1 MTRRE
6 PIEAARRIPR
16 AAGGLHAL
24 VRVVAPMVVAS
35 VAVLLIA
42 FTVAPA
48 EARAAGPGKHATT
61 LQLQMPTTVKLGDHP
76 VARVRLVSGSVP
88 VRGALV
94 SVRLGGQVTL
104 QLKTGADGTASGVIT
119 RDLSAGRYQA
129 TATFAGTPTY
139 QSSASKAVTF
149 TVQPVRLTIA
159 TVPATA
165 GIPIVRIGSTTLTTG
180 ADGTATVTMKDVG
193 KVALRLALPA
203 DDATRQ
209 LRLDRWDDGSTGAV
223 RTIRIPDTLDVVA
236 ALQVRH
242 PVQLSFVASD
252 GSAIDPAKVE
262 VTGIAD
268 DAGND
273 QALSGPGPHWL
284 ASNAITRLTTGLA
297 SSPVGY
303 RITQVMVDGQNVV
316 NRGQQRFAVDAPLA
330 LKVDVLVFDLIVQGR
345 DALLKSPRGTQVTVI
360 APSGESTGRG
370 PRPGLPRDDP
380 AAARRVQALHRWRP
394 RDPDHDA
401 GDPVQG
407 SAGRCAHDQPDRP
420 PPRRRDRTG
429 RHGRTDRPGPA
440 ARRAP
445 AAKGWVGGRLE
456 RRFRG
461 RPGGRS
467 GGRIVGWP
475 ARGFGW
481 RGAGT
486 RGWRSGARVARAIA
500 RGRLAVTAVVLTR
513 HRRGGD
519 GRAGASG

>member
-1 MTRRE
+1 MTRHE
-6 PIEAARRIPR
+6 PIEAARRFPR
-16 AAGGLHAL
+16 AAGELRAL
-24 VRVVAPMVVAS
+24 VRAVAPLMVAS

-42 FTVAPA
+42 FTVGPA
-48 EARAAGPGKHATT
+48 EARAVGPGKPATT
-61 LQLQMPTTVKLGDHP
+61 LQLQMGTTVKLGDHP

-94 SVRLGGQVTL
+94 SVRLGGQISL
-104 QLKTGADGTASGVIT
+104 QLTTGADGTASGDIA

-165 GIPIVRIGSTTLTTG
+165 GIPIVRIGNTTLKTG
-180 ADGTATVTMKDVG
+180 ADGTATATMKDVG

-223 RTIRIPDTLDVVA
+223 RTIRIPDTLEVVV

-252 GSAIDPAKVE
+252 GGTIDPAKVE
-262 VTGIAD
+262 VTGVSD
-268 DAGND
+268 DAGNE

-284 ASNAITRLTTGLA
+284 ASNAINRLTTGLA

-330 LKVDVLVFDLIVQGR
+330 LKVDVLVFDLTVQGR
-345 DALLKSPRGTQVTVI
+345 DALLKSPLGSQVTVI
-360 APSGESTGRG
+360 APSGESQVVELDDASRASIQ
-370 PRPGLPRDDP
+370 LPRGEYKLSIGGGPGIPITTPVILSRDQQADVLTISLIDILLVVGIALAVMVGLIVVGRP
-380 AAARRVQALHRWRP
+380 HVVLRRRKGGSSSGSSGGP
-394 RDPDHDA
+394 
-401 GDPVQG
+401 GDGQG
-407 SAGRCAHDQPDRP
+407 GGSSAGP
-420 PPRRRDRTG
+420 
-429 RHGRTDRPGPA
+429 
-440 ARRAP
+440 
-445 AAKGWVGGRLE
+445 
-456 RRFRG
+456 
-461 RPGGRS
+461 S
-467 GGRIVGWP
+467 GGSDGGGPGSGGGGPSAPEWP
-475 ARGFGW
+475 ERSP
-481 RGAGT
+481 GAD
-486 RGWRSGARVARAIA
+486 WRSPP
-500 RGRLAVTAVVLTR
+500 
-513 HRRGGD
+513 
-519 GRAGASG
+519 SS